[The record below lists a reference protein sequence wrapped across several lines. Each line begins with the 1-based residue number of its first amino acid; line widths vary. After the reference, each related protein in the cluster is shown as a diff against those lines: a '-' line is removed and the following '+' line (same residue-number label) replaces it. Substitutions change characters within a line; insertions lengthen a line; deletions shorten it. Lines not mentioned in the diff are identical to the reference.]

1 MQIVFQNQNLPE
13 KGFHLL
19 SDAMRVRLAQ
29 RGVVLGSTQ
38 EDALV
43 LSLAINTAFDADSF
57 RIYDADG
64 VTHVEA
70 NNLCTVF
77 AAVGH
82 YFVKGCF
89 DHKGGFQPAAL
100 PISHKM
106 KNSLRGFYF
115 ATHFYNFYH
124 AAPIEEVYD
133 KIIDL
138 ALRGCN
144 CLMLCFGV
152 QHYTGMDT
160 TEAVTFVARM
170 KQMLKFAD
178 QCGIA
183 PALILFSN
191 TGFADSY
198 HGIEAQ
204 CDIDDS
210 GRYTRN
216 NVAEFNT
223 EICPNA
229 PGGMEEI
236 ERQQRAFFAAF
247 ADTPIKYF
255 ALWAYDEGGCLC
267 EKCYPWVTNGF
278 MKVAELSRRLIKEYG
293 YDAEII
299 LSTWHFDVRK
309 ADEWEIFYEELAKG
323 TYAWSPYIMTAF
335 RSGEMH
341 KVFLEKGVPAGVRL
355 IDFPEISMCHAKPWG
370 GFGANPITLLLDKA
384 HQNCG
389 SYHDGG
395 FPYAEGIYPDVN
407 TWVCL
412 GFYAGYYENSADAV
426 RDYIRFEL
434 GVEDTEDLLRAIQLM
449 ETTLYRDTQ
458 IQNETG
464 AFQNTAGLDGI
475 HFDATYRFPIRETIA
490 IPEIYRIVTT
500 WNEKIPAG
508 LKDSF
513 KWRLLYLRGVIDN
526 ELLKNKFITKH
537 SEVAQ
542 RAYHEMHQISHTWD
556 AKFCVHPP
564 EGM

>member
-1 MQIVFQNQNLPE
+1 MSIAILNKNLPNG
-13 KGFHLL
+13 GFEIL
-19 SDAMRVRLAQ
+19 Q
-29 RGVVLGSTQ
+29 RALVKRFAERKVVLAAGESA
-38 EDALV
+38 DLV
-43 LSLAINTAFDADSF
+43 LSLSVQPEMEADSYH
-57 RIYDADG
+57 IYEADG
-64 VTHVEA
+64 VTCVEA

-82 YFVKGCF
+82 YLVKGCF
-89 DHKGGFQPAAL
+89 DHKGGFVPATL
-100 PISHKM
+100 PITHKM

-133 KIIDL
+133 RIVDL

-160 TEAVTFVARM
+160 PEAVTFVARM

-178 QCGIA
+178 QCGMA

-204 CDIDDS
+204 CEVDDS
-210 GRYTRN
+210 GRYIRN

-229 PGGMEEI
+229 EGGMEEI

-293 YDAEII
+293 FDAEII

-309 ADEWEIFYEELAKG
+309 TDEWEIFYEELAKG
-323 TYAWSPYIMTAF
+323 TYAWAPYVMTAF
-335 RSGEMH
+335 RSGNMH
-341 KVFLEKGVPAGVRL
+341 KVFLERGVPEGVRL

-370 GFGANPITLLLDKA
+370 GFGANPVTLLLDRA
-384 HQNCG
+384 HDNCG
-389 SYHDGG
+389 KYHDGG
-395 FPYAEGIYPDVN
+395 FPYAEGIYLDIN

-412 GFYAGYYENSADAV
+412 GFYTGHYENSADAV
-426 RDYIRFEL
+426 RDYIRFEF
-434 GVEDTEDLLRAIQLM
+434 GVEETEELLRAIQLM

-458 IQNETG
+458 IQTADG
-464 AFQNTAGLDGI
+464 KFQTTAGLDGI
-475 HFDATYRFPIRETIA
+475 HFDATYRFPIRESIA
-490 IPEIYRIVTT
+490 VSEICKIVTK
-500 WNEKIPAG
+500 WNERIPQG
-508 LKDSF
+508 LQNSF
-513 KWRLLYLRGVIDN
+513 KWRLVYLRGVIDN
-526 ELLKNKFITKH
+526 ELAKNNFITKH
-537 SEVAQ
+537 SAVAQ
-542 RAYHEMHQISHTWD
+542 RAYREMHEISHTWN